1 MTSNP
6 LSTSL
11 RNLLSLVK
19 GPLWLK
25 LGDTYNQTL
34 PDMTDMYFQPLT
46 LITECGKQKGELY
59 CPLETNYS
67 NLDRFGIPLGDS
79 T

>member
-11 RNLLSLVK
+11 RNLLSIVK

-34 PDMTDMYFQPLT
+34 PDMTDMYLT
-46 LITECGKQKGELY
+46 EFGKGKGEVY
-59 CPLETNYS
+59 CPLETPDYS

>member
-1 MTSNP
+1 MSSNP

-19 GPLWLK
+19 GALWSK
-25 LGDTYNQTL
+25 QGDTYNQTL
-34 PDMTDMYFQPLT
+34 PDMTDMYL
-46 LITECGKQKGELY
+46 TECGKEKGEVY
-59 CPLETNYS
+59 CPLETPDYS

>member
-1 MTSNP
+1 MTLNP

-11 RNLLSLVK
+11 RNLLSIVK

-34 PDMTDMYFQPLT
+34 PDMSDILFSTTNL
-46 LITECGKQKGELY
+46 TECVKQKGELY